1 MKPFFVRNAPVF
13 YSLVAMLVLYTPWMG
28 RGYVNLEYPFSM
40 AARALSDSSQSG
52 LIDSYFAVQAN
63 PLGYSFVL
71 AVLYKIVGYHD
82 WFWLA
87 KLPSLSGGLM
97 IIIAGWMLTRE
108 RWANTRSLFYFWSG
122 LVILNPLIIA
132 FATAST
138 ADVLPVGLLMLALA
152 IAMEGRKKTLWR
164 ALVASSIFGLAVITK
179 YVPAYFGAAFLVTA
193 IIGENREVFKSKWAV
208 AREIAVYVLVPG
220 SILAIYIWWV
230 NTKYGVFISSGFV
243 VGRPNIFDFQSLST
257 TFAKYLSFVGLCIGV
272 TSVIVCFERFRF
284 TKSRVFLLTLA
295 ISTSFINWYALSNRV
310 MGEMNFGGGFPF
322 NNLVRRVIETFGLL
336 SGVALCVVLYVQ
348 VRGPNKT
355 HKILIAGLV
364 PYLVLI
370 SATRPTQRYLIYA
383 IPIVLLLLVDAA
395 SSLPKKVFNL
405 SFGFT
410 LLGFGAVSLL
420 GMSYLRAQGNAA
432 ENMAVWMEKN
442 KVINESAA
450 GILGV
455 HAGQHFYG
463 LVSKETKYEVV
474 TTSLEGEKAIT
485 EKILHREPMNV
496 LGRITRVYV
505 LRELPKAP

>member
-13 YSLVAMLVLYTPWMG
+13 YSLVAMLALYTPWMG

-87 KLPSLSGGLM
+87 KLPSLCGGLM

-138 ADVLPVGLLMLALA
+138 ADVLPFGLLMLALA
-152 IAMEGRKKTLWR
+152 IAMESRKKTLWLT
-164 ALVASSIFGLAVITK
+164 LVVSLIFGLAVVIK
-179 YVPAYFGAAFLVTA
+179 YMPAYFGAAFLALATIGDEKGKSPKRF
-193 IIGENREVFKSKWAV
+193 II
-208 AREIAVYVLVPG
+208 REIAIYVFVPG
-220 SILAIYIWWV
+220 AMLVSYVWWL
-230 NTKYGVFISSGFV
+230 NSNYAVFISSGFV
-243 VGRPNIFDFQSLST
+243 DGIPDFFDLKKFSI
-257 TFAKYLSFVGLCIGV
+257 TFGKYLSFLGLCLGIV
-272 TSVIVCFERFRF
+272 PFLLIFNRWKDVVMRLALSVII
-284 TKSRVFLLTLA
+284 LLASL
-295 ISTSFINWYALSNRV
+295 FGYRLSGV
-310 MGEMNFGGGFPF
+310 AVDEMDFGGGFQ
-322 NNLVRRVIETFGLL
+322 L
-336 SGVALCVVLYVQ
+336 SYSWLRIIQTLGFVSGAVFMFIILPSL
-348 VRGPNKT
+348 RESKRF
-355 HKILIAGLV
+355 HKILLFGVIPSLIM
-364 PYLVLI
+364 I
-370 SATRPTQRYLIYA
+370 SATLPTQRYIIFLI
-383 IPIVLLLLVDAA
+383 PSVLLLFVDAA

-474 TTSLEGEKAIT
+474 ATSLEGEKAIT